1 LLLAENGAKVV
12 VADLR
17 RESAEGVV
25 AEIEAAGGTA
35 VAHVGDVGD
44 PDDAFASVAAA
55 QQLAPLKIAINNAGI
70 GGPSAATG
78 DYPVE
83 GWQKVIDI
91 NLSAVI
97 YGMRA
102 QLPAMVENGGGSIVN
117 IASILGSVGFANSV
131 AYVAAKHGVVGAT
144 KNAALEY

>member
-1 LLLAENGAKVV
+1 RRRATMATYDVADRSAVVTGGGSGIGRAVALLLAENGAKVV

-83 GWQKVIDI
+83 GWQK
-91 NLSAVI
+91 
-97 YGMRA
+97 
-102 QLPAMVENGGGSIVN
+102 
-117 IASILGSVGFANSV
+117 
-131 AYVAAKHGVVGAT
+131 
-144 KNAALEY
+144 